1 MPPKTRS
8 FTVDFALYGIGRME
22 FDDVTV
28 VPVTLSNLMDV
39 LNFPCGCFDKL
50 FCLGEGQVLPMLF
63 ALGCPGTPDGN
74 NLRLELELPQG
85 FKVVSWRREHPLL
98 ARKENTYTFDLS
110 KLPPSVTAPG
120 FNRQWGAVALPV
132 QSSLKPSP
140 QTFTARCRTRGAMRD
155 TTGRWPKPTA
165 SSPGMKT
172 CGTRGGTSLLPSPSL
187 PSRPSRR
194 QDRFARVHAEHLVHR
209 AVIE

>member
-39 LNFPCGCFDKL
+39 LNFPCGYFDKL

-63 ALGCPGTPDGN
+63 ALGCPGTPDGKN
-74 NLRLELELPQG
+74 PRRELELPQG

-140 QTFTARCRTRGAMRD
+140 QTFTARCRTRGGDARYYRALAEANSLITGYENVRYAGRD
-155 TTGRWPKPTA
+155 ISSSVTLTPVSPFPKAGPLRT
-165 SSPGMKT
+165 SSR
-172 CGTRGGTSLLPSPSL
+172 GTPC
-187 PSRPSRR
+187 
-194 QDRFARVHAEHLVHR
+194 A
-209 AVIE
+209 